1 MSEFII
7 INVSRQDLQKMIDDA
22 VTKSMHRHFRDMQ
35 SPISEY
41 FDAHG
46 TASFLGIS
54 LKTLQNYCYTR
65 QIPYSKRG
73 GKLYFKKSDLEQW
86 LSKGYRK
93 TNDDVI
99 DKVNAN
105 LSQRKKRPIA

>member
-1 MSEFII
+1 
-7 INVSRQDLQKMIDDA
+7 MIDDA
-22 VTKSMHRHFRDMQ
+22 VTTSMHRYFRDMQ

-65 QIPYSKRG
+65 QIPHIKRG
-73 GKLYFKKSDLEQW
+73 GKLYFRKSDLEQW
-86 LSKGYRK
+86 FSKGYK
-93 TNDDVI
+93 KSNDDI
-99 DKVNAN
+99 DDRVNFN